1 MRSHPHNIF
10 KVIFLLISFFFF
22 FYNYITI
29 FFPAGFADSNP
40 VVFCFSPV
48 RRFFLRPTQ
57 PKSSFPAKSS
67 FLKKV
72 GDVPVNE
79 IFLGINKL
87 LIITF
92 IIIYAN
98 KEQF

>member
-1 MRSHPHNIF
+1 MF
-10 KVIFLLISFFFF
+10 SF
-22 FYNYITI
+22 T
-29 FFPAGFADSNP
+29 GFADNNP
-40 VVFCFSPV
+40 VIFRFNPV

-57 PKSSFPAKSS
+57 PESSFFTKLLFS
-67 FLKKV
+67 KKV
-72 GDVPVNE
+72 GDVFVSE
-79 IFLGINKL
+79 IFFGINKF